1 MENDKGE
8 RRVRESDP
16 DFEELF
22 RFANDLAI
30 AKNPQRWFNLSAV
43 REGPSGEGQKVM
55 DASEVEVMDVVEEIE
70 KQLEEAMVERGESFR
85 AFVDFIEGLDIVERL
100 DVGSL
105 EPFLEF
111 VEELDLDG
119 FTAEEA
125 AKYEQ
130 PI

>member
-22 RFANDLAI
+22 RLANDLAI

-43 REGPSGEGQKVM
+43 REGPSGEGR
-55 DASEVEVMDVVEEIE
+55 EVMDVVEEIE